1 MKSLAFKAFWI
12 GDHFAPIKNQFN
24 EPKNVFKSPKLGHD
38 FAKNSINLQIWNTFL
53 LGIKSFLPYLLITL
67 HCDHHFG
74 V

>member
-1 MKSLAFKAFWI
+1 MKSLAFKAFWS
-12 GDHFAPIKNQFN
+12 GNHFAPIKNQFN

-53 LGIKSFLPYLLITL
+53 FGIKSFWPYFLITL
-67 HCDHHFG
+67 HRDYYFG